1 MITNSAI
8 IKFTLS
14 NAIQSASITRYGDY
28 IHNNISSNISSVIN
42 TKSTPSNPFLLGV
55 SKLNEEATYVND
67 SLPYLIGDISN
78 NNGKFTY
85 SYTIKINGTFNN
97 LTFSFDTLRDGY
109 PNAIRVNGE
118 VIEIRSSTVNLLLDY
133 SLSSHILEIDNW
145 SIPNSPFVI
154 EGIYTDTDYEIRSNN
169 LVSLNVKNYDRGD
182 FNLPSWGIYSN
193 TGSIKFK
200 DAFGQIKDYSKSNTI
215 YDNAEINV
223 YLNINRK
230 KHLIG
235 IYKADTWQYND
246 TNKEV
251 TITLADGLGDW
262 QNVQVD
268 TIPLGTEVTLYDLYV
283 QLKQNTP
290 EKWRSLIFLADAN
303 TSIHLRNTKIK
314 HPYVK
319 KGSLWSQWQKFCEVG
334 GLYIYKSNEKIYIYY
349 NGGL

>member
-14 NAIQSASITRYGDY
+14 NAIQSASITKYGDY

-42 TKSTPSNPFLLGV
+42 TKATPSNPFLLGV

-85 SYTIKINGTFNN
+85 SYIIKINGTFNN
-97 LTFSFDTLRDGY
+97 LTFSFDTLRNGY
-109 PNAIRVNGE
+109 PNTIRVNGE
-118 VIEIRSSTVNLLLDY
+118 VIEISSSTVNLLLDY

-169 LVSLNVKNYDRGD
+169 LVSLNVKHYDRGD

-200 DAFGQIKDYSKSNTI
+200 DAFGQIKDYSKSNTL

-251 TITLADGLGDW
+251 IITLTDGLWEW
-262 QNVQVD
+262 QNTQVD
-268 TIPLGTEVTLYDLYV
+268 TIPLGTEVALYDLYI

-334 GLYIYKSNEKIYIYY
+334 GLYIYKINEKIYIYY